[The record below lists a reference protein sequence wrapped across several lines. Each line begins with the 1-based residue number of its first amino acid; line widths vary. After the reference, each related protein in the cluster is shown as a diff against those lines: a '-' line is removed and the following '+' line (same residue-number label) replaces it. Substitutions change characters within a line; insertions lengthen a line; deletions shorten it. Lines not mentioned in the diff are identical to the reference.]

1 MYSPS
6 LDEFRRLA
14 RDANLI
20 PVHREIMGDMETPVS
35 AFRKIDRG
43 GHAFLLESVEGG
55 EKWGR
60 YSFIGAE
67 PRLIFRSRGR
77 EVEIVED
84 GRLRR
89 ETVAGD
95 PLENLARL
103 LGAYR
108 PVRLPGL
115 PRFFGGA
122 VGYLAYDLVRF
133 FERLPDKNPDTLGLF
148 DTYLVFTD
156 TLVIF
161 DNARHRIKVVHNTH
175 VPEGGDPAEIYA
187 RATLKIDELVAR
199 LKTPLPPEK
208 LVPVRAAPEVAS
220 NFTREEFCKAVDRAK
235 EYVVAGDVIQVVLS
249 QRHTMTLQVDPF
261 QIYRLLRTVNPS
273 PYMFFLR
280 CEGHTLVGSSPE
292 VLARLEDGVVEVRPI
307 AGTRARGKDEADD
320 ARLEADL
327 RADPKE
333 VAEHV
338 MLVDL
343 GRNDVGRVAA
353 AGTVRVTE
361 LLTVERYS
369 HVMHLVSN
377 VRAELAEGKDAFD
390 VIRAV
395 FPAGTLS
402 GAPKIR
408 AMEIIDE
415 LENVRRGPYGGAVGY
430 FGYGGNMDTAI
441 TIRTVVIKDGRIHLQ
456 AGAGIVYDSDPGRE
470 HQECVDKGRAL
481 VTAIDLAR
489 EGLD

>member
-1 MYSPS
+1 MHAPS
-6 LDEFRRLA
+6 LDEFKTLA
-14 RDANLI
+14 RQGNLI
-20 PVHREIMGDMETPVS
+20 PVSREIMGDTDTPVS

-60 YSFIGAE
+60 YSFLGAE
-67 PRLIFRSRGR
+67 PRLVFRSKGR
-77 EVEIVED
+77 EAEILED
-84 GRLRR
+84 GKLRR
-89 ETVAGD
+89 ETVEKD
-95 PLENLARL
+95 PLENLKRL
-103 LGAYR
+103 LQAYR
-108 PVRLPGL
+108 PVKVPGL

-133 FERLPDKNPDTLGLF
+133 FERLPDANPDPLDLYDAYF
-148 DTYLVFTD
+148 VFTD

-161 DNARHRIKVVHNTH
+161 DNVRQKIKVVQNTH
-175 VPEGGDPAEIYA
+175 VTEGEDLEESYL
-187 RATLKIDELVAR
+187 RATLRIDELVDR
-199 LKTPLPPEK
+199 LKAPLVPEK
-208 LVPVRAAPEVAS
+208 PSPVAGSPDVQS
-220 NFTREEFCKAVDRAK
+220 NLSREEFCRAVERAK

-249 QRHTMTLQVDPF
+249 LRHIMNLQVDPF
-261 QIYRLLRTVNPS
+261 LIYRTLRTLNPS

-280 CEGHTLVGSSPE
+280 HEGHTLVGASPE
-292 VLARLEDGVVEVRPI
+292 VLARVEEGRVEVRPI
-307 AGTRARGKDEADD
+307 AGTRRRGDDEAEDS
-320 ARLEADL
+320 RLEAEL
-327 RADPKE
+327 RSDPKE

-343 GRNDVGRVAA
+343 GRNDVGRVARR
-353 AGTVRVTE
+353 GTVQVNE
-361 LLTVERYS
+361 VMVVERYS

-377 VRAELAEGKDAFD
+377 VRAEIEEGKDAFD
-390 VIRAV
+390 VIRAT

-415 LENVRRGPYGGAVGY
+415 LENLRRGPYGGAVGY

-441 TIRTVVIKDGRIHLQ
+441 TIRTIVIKDGKIHLQ

-470 HQECVDKGRAL
+470 YQECVDKGRAL
-481 VTAIDLAR
+481 VKAIDLAR

>member
-1 MYSPS
+1 MHAPT
-6 LDEFRRLA
+6 LEEFRRLS
-14 RDANLI
+14 REGNLI
-20 PVHREIMGDMETPVS
+20 PVYREIAGDMETPVS
-35 AFRKIDRG
+35 AFLKIDRG

-60 YSFIGAE
+60 YSFLGAD
-67 PRLIFRSRGR
+67 PKLIFRSRGK
-77 EVEIVED
+77 EVEILED
-84 GRLRR
+84 GRIRR
-89 ETVAGD
+89 EPVERD

-108 PVRLPGL
+108 PVKVPGL

-122 VGYLAYDLVRF
+122 VGYLGYDLVRF
-133 FERLPDKNPDTLGLF
+133 FERLPDRNPDTLGLY
-148 DTYLVFTD
+148 DTYLVLTD

-161 DNARHRIKVVHNTH
+161 DNVRHRIKVVHNTH
-175 VPEGGDPAEIYA
+175 VPAKADPEEAYA
-187 RATLKIDELVAR
+187 RATLRIDELVAR
-199 LKTPLPPEK
+199 LKQPLPPEK
-208 LVPVRAAPEVAS
+208 LEAVREAPAVAS
-220 NFTREEFCKAVDRAK
+220 NFTKDAFCAAVKRAK

-261 QIYRLLRTVNPS
+261 HIYRLLRSVNPS

-280 CEGHTLVGSSPE
+280 EEGHTLVGSSPE
-292 VLARLEDGVVEVRPI
+292 VLARLEDGAVEVRPI
-307 AGTRARGKDEADD
+307 AGTRRRGKDEEED
-320 ARLEADL
+320 RNLEAEL

-353 AGTVRVTE
+353 PGSVRVNE
-361 LLTVERYS
+361 LLIVERYS

-377 VRAELAEGKDAFD
+377 VRARLAEGKDAFD

-441 TIRTVVIKDGRIHLQ
+441 TIRTVVIKDGKIHLQ
-456 AGAGIVYDSDPGRE
+456 AGAGIVYDSDPERE
-470 HQECVDKGRAL
+470 YQETVDKGRAL

>member
-1 MYSPS
+1 MHFPT
-6 LDEFRRLA
+6 LDEFKKLSREG
-14 RDANLI
+14 NLI
-20 PVHREIMGDMETPVS
+20 PVYREIMGDADTPVS

-60 YSFIGAE
+60 YSFVGTE

-77 EVEIVED
+77 EAEIIEE
-84 GRLRR
+84 GRARR
-89 ETVAGD
+89 ERVPRD
-95 PLENLARL
+95 PLENLKGL
-103 LGAYR
+103 LAAYR
-108 PVRLPGL
+108 PVKVPGV

-133 FERLPDKNPDTLGLF
+133 VERVPDANPDPLDLYDAYFTL
-148 DTYLVFTD
+148 TD
-156 TLVIF
+156 TLVVF
-161 DNARHRIKVVHNTH
+161 DNVRQKIKIIHNTH
-175 VPEGGDPAEIYA
+175 VEEGADPEEAYV
-187 RATLKIDELVAR
+187 RATMRIDDFVAR
-199 LKTPLPPEK
+199 LKSPLGPDKPFQ
-208 LVPVRAAPEVAS
+208 LQGTPEVRS
-220 NFTREEFCKAVDRAK
+220 NFTEEEFCRAVEKAK

-249 QRHTMTLQVDPF
+249 QRHTMPLQTDPF
-261 QIYRLLRTVNPS
+261 HIYRILRAVNPS

-280 CEGHTLVGSSPE
+280 HEGHTLVGSSPE
-292 VLARLEDGVVEVRPI
+292 VLARVEDGSVEVRPI
-307 AGTRARGKDEADD
+307 AGTRPRGRDEEED
-320 ARLEADL
+320 ARLEAEL
-327 RADPKE
+327 RSDPKE

-343 GRNDVGRVAA
+343 GRNDVGRVARR
-353 AGTVRVTE
+353 GTVHVNE
-361 LLTVERYS
+361 LMVVERYS

-377 VRAELAEGKDAFD
+377 VRAQLEDGKDAFD
-390 VIRAV
+390 VIRAT

-415 LENVRRGPYGGAVGY
+415 LENLRRGPYGGAVGY

-456 AGAGIVYDSDPGRE
+456 VGAGIVFDSDPRRE
-470 HQECVDKGRAL
+470 HQETVDKGRAL

-489 EGLD
+489 EGLE

>member
-1 MYSPS
+1 MHVPS
-6 LDEFRRLA
+6 LDEFKVLA
-14 RDANLI
+14 RKGNLI
-20 PVHREIMGDMETPVS
+20 PVSREIMGDTDTPVS

-60 YSFIGAE
+60 YSFLGAE
-67 PRLIFRSRGR
+67 PRLVFRSKGR
-77 EVEIVED
+77 EAEILED
-84 GRLRR
+84 GKLRR
-89 ETVAGD
+89 EAVEKD
-95 PLENLARL
+95 PLENLKRL
-103 LGAYR
+103 LQAYR
-108 PVRLPGL
+108 PVKVPGL

-133 FERLPDKNPDTLGLF
+133 FERLPDANPDPLDLYDAYF
-148 DTYLVFTD
+148 VFTD

-161 DNARHRIKVVHNTH
+161 DNVRQKIKVVHNTH
-175 VPEGGDPAEIYA
+175 VTEGEDLEGAYL
-187 RATLKIDELVAR
+187 RATLRIDEQVDR
-199 LKTPLPPEK
+199 LKAPQDPEK
-208 LVPVRAAPEVAS
+208 LQKVAGSPEVGS
-220 NFTREEFCKAVDRAK
+220 NFSREEFCRAVERAK

-249 QRHTMTLQVDPF
+249 LRHIMNLQVDPF
-261 QIYRLLRTVNPS
+261 SIYRTLRTLNPS

-280 CEGHTLVGSSPE
+280 HEGHTLVGASPE
-292 VLARLEDGVVEVRPI
+292 VLARVEEGQVEVRPI
-307 AGTRARGKDEADD
+307 AGTRRRGEDEVED
-320 ARLEADL
+320 ARLEAEL
-327 RADPKE
+327 RSDPKE

-343 GRNDVGRVAA
+343 GRNDVGRVARR
-353 AGTVRVTE
+353 GTVQVNE
-361 LLTVERYS
+361 VMVVERYS

-377 VRAELAEGKDAFD
+377 VRAEIQEGKDAFD
-390 VIRAV
+390 VIRAT

-415 LENVRRGPYGGAVGY
+415 LENLRRGPYGGAVGY

-441 TIRTVVIKDGRIHLQ
+441 TIRTIVIKDGKIHLQ

-470 HQECVDKGRAL
+470 YQECVDKGRAL
-481 VTAIDLAR
+481 VKAIDLAR

>member
-1 MYSPS
+1 MHFPS
-6 LDEFRRLA
+6 LNEFKKLSRRG
-14 RDANLI
+14 NLI
-20 PVHREIMGDMETPVS
+20 PVTREIMGDADTPVS

-60 YSFIGAE
+60 YSFVGTE
-67 PRLIFRSRGR
+67 PRLIFRSRGG
-77 EVEIVED
+77 EAEIIEGGAV
-84 GRLRR
+84 RR
-89 ETVAGD
+89 EAVARD
-95 PLENLARL
+95 PLENLKRL

-108 PVRLPGL
+108 PVRVPGV

-122 VGYLAYDLVRF
+122 VGYLSYDLVRF
-133 FERLPDKNPDTLGLF
+133 VEKLPDANPDPLDLYDAYF
-148 DTYLVFTD
+148 AFTD
-156 TLVIF
+156 TLVVF
-161 DNARHRIKVVHNTH
+161 DNVRQKIKVIHNTH
-175 VPEGGDPAEIYA
+175 VEEGMDREEAYL
-187 RATLKIDELVAR
+187 RATMRIDDLVAR
-199 LKTPLPPEK
+199 LKSPLGPDEP
-208 LVPVRAAPEVAS
+208 LQVRGRPEVQS
-220 NFTREEFCKAVDRAK
+220 NFTKEEFCRAVERAK

-261 QIYRLLRTVNPS
+261 HIYRILRTVNPS

-280 CEGHTLVGSSPE
+280 HDGHTLVGSSPE
-292 VLARLEDGVVEVRPI
+292 VLARVEDGRVEVRPI
-307 AGTRARGKDEADD
+307 AGTRPRGRDEEED
-320 ARLEADL
+320 ARLEAEL
-327 RADPKE
+327 RSDPKE

-343 GRNDVGRVAA
+343 GRNDVGRVARG
-353 AGTVRVTE
+353 GTVHVNE
-361 LLTVERYS
+361 LMVVERYS

-377 VRAELAEGKDAFD
+377 VRAQLEDGKDAFD
-390 VIRAV
+390 VIRAT

-441 TIRTVVIKDGRIHLQ
+441 TIRTVVIKDDLIHLQ
-456 AGAGIVYDSDPGRE
+456 VGAGIVFDSDPGRE
-470 HQECVDKGRAL
+470 YQETVDKGRAL

-489 EGLD
+489 EGLA

>member
-1 MYSPS
+1 MYVPS
-6 LDEFRRLA
+6 LDEFRRLS
-14 RDANLI
+14 REGNLI
-20 PVHREIMGDMETPVS
+20 PVYREIAGDMETPVS

-60 YSFIGAE
+60 YSFLGAD
-67 PRLIFRSRGR
+67 PTLIFRSRGAD
-77 EVEIVED
+77 VEIVEN
-84 GRLRR
+84 GRVRH
-89 ETVAGD
+89 EKAGRD

-103 LGAYR
+103 LGAYH
-108 PVRLPGL
+108 PVKVPGL

-133 FERLPDKNPDTLGLF
+133 FERLPDANPDTLGLY
-148 DTYLVFTD
+148 DTYLVITD

-175 VPEGGDPAEIYA
+175 LPEGADPDEIYA
-187 RATLKIDELVAR
+187 RATLRIDELVAR
-199 LKTPLPPEK
+199 LKQPLPPEK
-208 LVPVRAAPEVAS
+208 LEAVREAPVVAS
-220 NFTREEFCKAVDRAK
+220 NFTREAFCDAVKRAQ

-261 QIYRLLRTVNPS
+261 HIYRLLRSVNPS

-280 CEGHTLVGSSPE
+280 QEGHTLVGSSPE
-292 VLARLEDGVVEVRPI
+292 VLARLEDGVVEIRPI
-307 AGTRARGKDEADD
+307 AGTRRRGKDEETDQ
-320 ARLEADL
+320 LMEAEL

-343 GRNDVGRVAA
+343 GRNDVGRVAR
-353 AGTVRVTE
+353 AGTVRVNE
-361 LLTVERYS
+361 FLAVERYS

-377 VRAELAEGKDAFD
+377 VRAELSAGKDAFD

-430 FGYGGNMDTAI
+430 FGYDGNMDTAI
-441 TIRTVVIKDGRIHLQ
+441 TIRTVVIKDGKIHLQ
-456 AGAGIVYDSDPGRE
+456 AGAGIVYDSDPDRE
-470 HQECVDKGRAL
+470 YEETVDKGRAL

>member
-1 MYSPS
+1 MHSPS
-6 LDEFRRLA
+6 LDEFKALA
-14 RDANLI
+14 RKGNLI
-20 PVHREIMGDMETPVS
+20 PVSREIMGDTDTPVS

-55 EKWGR
+55 EKWAR
-60 YSFIGAE
+60 YSFLGAE
-67 PRLIFRSRGR
+67 PRLVFRSKGR
-77 EVEIVED
+77 EAEILED
-84 GRLRR
+84 GKLRR
-89 ETVAGD
+89 EPVEKD
-95 PLENLARL
+95 PLENLKRL
-103 LGAYR
+103 LQAYR
-108 PVRLPGL
+108 PVRLAGL

-133 FERLPDKNPDTLGLF
+133 FERLPDANPDPLDLYDAYF
-148 DTYLVFTD
+148 VFTD

-161 DNARHRIKVVHNTH
+161 DNVRQKIKVVHNTH
-175 VPEGGDPAEIYA
+175 VADGEDLEEAYL
-187 RATLKIDELVAR
+187 RATLRIDELVAR
-199 LKTPLPPEK
+199 LKAPLGAEK
-208 LVPVRAAPEVAS
+208 SPEVLGSPEVQS
-220 NFTREEFCKAVDRAK
+220 NFTREEFCRAVERAK

-261 QIYRLLRTVNPS
+261 SIYRILRTLNPS

-280 CEGHTLVGSSPE
+280 NEGHALVGASPE
-292 VLARLEDGVVEVRPI
+292 VLARVEEGRVEVRPI
-307 AGTRARGKDEADD
+307 AGTRRRGEDEEED
-320 ARLEADL
+320 ARLEAEL
-327 RADPKE
+327 RTDPKE

-343 GRNDVGRVAA
+343 GRNDVGRVARR
-353 AGTVRVTE
+353 GTVQVNE
-361 LLTVERYS
+361 MMVVERYS

-377 VRAELAEGKDAFD
+377 VRAELGEGYDAFD
-390 VIRAV
+390 VIRST

-415 LENVRRGPYGGAVGY
+415 LENLRRGPYGGAVGY

-441 TIRTVVIKDGRIHLQ
+441 TIRTIVVKDGKIHLQ

-481 VTAIDLAR
+481 VAAIDLAR

>member
-1 MYSPS
+1 MYVPS
-6 LDEFRRLA
+6 LDEFRRLS
-14 RDANLI
+14 REGNLI
-20 PVHREIMGDMETPVS
+20 PVYREIAGDMETPVS

-60 YSFIGAE
+60 YSFLGAD
-67 PRLIFRSRGR
+67 PTLIFRSRGAD
-77 EVEIVED
+77 VEIVEN
-84 GRLRR
+84 GRVRR
-89 ETVAGD
+89 EKAGRD

-103 LGAYR
+103 LGAYH
-108 PVRLPGL
+108 PVKVPGL

-133 FERLPDKNPDTLGLF
+133 FERLPDGNPDTLGLY
-148 DTYLVFTD
+148 DMYLAITD

-161 DNARHRIKVVHNTH
+161 DNVRHRIKVVHNTH
-175 VPEGGDPAEIYA
+175 LPEGADLDEVYA
-187 RATLKIDELVAR
+187 RATLRIDELVAR
-199 LKTPLPPEK
+199 LKQPLPPEK
-208 LVPVRAAPEVAS
+208 LEAVREAPVVAS
-220 NFTREEFCKAVDRAK
+220 NFTREAFCDAVKRAQ

-261 QIYRLLRTVNPS
+261 HIYRLLRSVNPS

-280 CEGHTLVGSSPE
+280 QEGHTLVGSSPE
-292 VLARLEDGVVEVRPI
+292 VLARLEDGIVEVRPI
-307 AGTRARGKDEADD
+307 AGTRRRGTDEETDQIM
-320 ARLEADL
+320 EAEL

-343 GRNDVGRVAA
+343 GRNDVGRVAR
-353 AGTVRVTE
+353 AGTVRVNE
-361 LLTVERYS
+361 LLAVERYS

-377 VRAELAEGKDAFD
+377 VRAELSAGKDAFD

-430 FGYGGNMDTAI
+430 FGYDGNMDTAI
-441 TIRTVVIKDGRIHLQ
+441 TIRTVVIKDGKIHLQ
-456 AGAGIVYDSDPGRE
+456 AGAGIVYDSDPDRE
-470 HQECVDKGRAL
+470 YEETVDKGRAL

>member
-1 MYSPS
+1 V
-6 LDEFRRLA
+6 D
-14 RDANLI
+14 
-20 PVHREIMGDMETPVS
+20 
-35 AFRKIDRG
+35 
-43 GHAFLLESVEGG
+43 GG

-60 YSFIGAE
+60 YSFLGAD
-67 PRLIFRSRGR
+67 PTLVFRSRGR
-77 EVEIVED
+77 EIEIVEN
-84 GRLRR
+84 GRIRR
-89 ETVAGD
+89 EPVGRD

-108 PVRLPGL
+108 PVKVPGL

-133 FERLPDKNPDTLGLF
+133 FERLPDGNPDTLGLY
-148 DTYLVFTD
+148 DTYLVLTD

-161 DNARHRIKVVHNTH
+161 DNVRHRIKVVHNTH
-175 VPEGGDPAEIYA
+175 LPEGADPDQAYA
-187 RATLKIDELVAR
+187 RATLRIDELVAR
-199 LKTPLPPEK
+199 LKHPLPPEK
-208 LVPVRAAPEVAS
+208 VEAVREAPAVAS
-220 NFTREEFCKAVDRAK
+220 NFTKEAFCEAVKRAK

-249 QRHTMTLQVDPF
+249 GCIGLRWTLSHLP
-261 QIYRLLRTVNPS
+261 ISVNPS

-280 CEGHTLVGSSPE
+280 QEGHTLVGSSPE
-292 VLARLEDGVVEVRPI
+292 VLARLEEGIVEVRPI
-307 AGTRARGKDEADD
+307 AGTRRRGQDEEEDR
-320 ARLEADL
+320 RLEAEL

-343 GRNDVGRVAA
+343 GRNDVGRVAK
-353 AGTVRVTE
+353 AGTVRVNE
-361 LLTVERYS
+361 LLGVERYS

-377 VRAELAEGKDAFD
+377 VRAELAPGRDAFD
-390 VIRAV
+390 VVRAV

-408 AMEIIDE
+408 AMEVIDE

-430 FGYGGNMDTAI
+430 FGYGGSMDTAI
-441 TIRTVVIKDGRIHLQ
+441 TIRTVVIRDGQIHLQ
-456 AGAGIVYDSDPGRE
+456 AGAGIVYDSDPERE
-470 HQECVDKGRAL
+470 YQETVDKGRAL

>member
-1 MYSPS
+1 MYFPS
-6 LDEFRRLA
+6 FEEFARLA
-14 RDANLI
+14 REGNLI
-20 PVHREIMGDMETPVS
+20 PVTREIMGDADTPVS

-60 YSFIGAE
+60 YSFLSAE
-67 PRLIFRSRGR
+67 PRLIFRSKGR
-77 EVEIVED
+77 EVEIIED
-84 GRLRR
+84 GKLRR
-89 ETVAGD
+89 EPVGKD
-95 PLENLARL
+95 PLENLKRL
-103 LGAYR
+103 LQAYR
-108 PVRLPGL
+108 PVQVPGL

-122 VGYLAYDLVRF
+122 VGYLSYDLVRF
-133 FERLPDKNPDTLGLF
+133 FERLPDENPDPLDLYDAYF
-148 DTYLVFTD
+148 VFTD

-161 DNARHRIKVVHNTH
+161 DNVRQKIKVVHNTH
-175 VPEGGDPAEIYA
+175 IGDGEDLEEAYR
-187 RATLKIDELVAR
+187 RATIRIDDLVAR
-199 LKTPLPPEK
+199 LKEPLGPEQPSGVK
-208 LVPVRAAPEVAS
+208 GSPEVTS
-220 NFTREEFCKAVDRAK
+220 NFTKEEFCEAVEKARK
-235 EYVVAGDVIQVVLS
+235 YVIAGDVIQAVIS
-249 QRHTMTLQVDPF
+249 QRQTMALQVDPF
-261 QIYRLLRTVNPS
+261 SIYRVLRTLNPS

-280 CEGHTLVGSSPE
+280 NEGHTIVGASPE
-292 VLARLEDGVVEVRPI
+292 VLARVEGRVVEVRPI
-307 AGTRARGKDEADD
+307 AGTRPRGADEEED
-320 ARLEADL
+320 ARLEAEL

-343 GRNDVGRVAA
+343 GRNDIGRVARR
-353 AGTVRVTE
+353 GSVHVNE
-361 LLTVERYS
+361 LMVVERYS

-390 VIRAV
+390 VIRAT

-415 LENVRRGPYGGAVGY
+415 LENLRRGPYGGAVGY

-441 TIRTVVIKDGRIHLQ
+441 TIRTIVIKDGKIHLQ
-456 AGAGIVYDSDPGRE
+456 AGAGIVYDSNPERE
-470 HQECVDKGRAL
+470 YQETVDKGRAL
-481 VTAIDLAR
+481 VTAIDLSR